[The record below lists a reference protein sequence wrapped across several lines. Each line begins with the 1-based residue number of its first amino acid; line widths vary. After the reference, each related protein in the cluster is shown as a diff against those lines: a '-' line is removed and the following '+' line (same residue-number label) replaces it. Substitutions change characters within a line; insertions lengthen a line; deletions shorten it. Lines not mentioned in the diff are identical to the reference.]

1 MENRAKLIKN
11 IYKSSGWRQK
21 IYELPE
27 KCGYMAVFLSPSP
40 LRWRNNYYAG
50 VFRMESG
57 CLGVAFESYGRISLY
72 KI

>member
-1 MENRAKLIKN
+1 MNCR
-11 IYKSSGWRQK
+11 KSVDIWRF
-21 IYELPE
+21 
-27 KCGYMAVFLSPSP
+27 FLSPSP